1 MKELTS
7 PAREILDHLLQHPDA
22 CDTFDG
28 IAHWWLLEQ
37 QLRTW
42 LPRVDQAIQELV
54 ALGLLQATCGPDGI
68 IRYRGNPVAVAAVRH
83 EAAEPSHPER
93 SARRGV
99 RAPLRPRTPS
109 PDTSSP
115 SAP

>member
-42 LPRVDQAIQELV
+42 LPRVEKAVEELV
-54 ALGLLQATCGPDGI
+54 ARGLLQATCGPDGVM
-68 IRYRGNPVAVAAVRH
+68 RYRGNPEALAVAQREPAPRRMRRVR
-83 EAAEPSHPER
+83 R
-93 SARRGV
+93 
-99 RAPLRPRTPS
+99 RTPTPS
-109 PDTSSP
+109 SETSTTTP
-115 SAP
+115 PR